1 MVVDTSAIVAA
12 IGSEP
17 DSVLFRTAMLE
28 AQNLSIS
35 AVTVLETRI
44 VLRARHGD
52 EAVAEFDEML
62 RSAGVRIIPF
72 DAEAAKVAFEAFR
85 RFGKGQGH
93 RAQLNIVD
101 CVAYAAAKI
110 ENEPLLFKG
119 DDFARTDLRSAL
131 APQ

>member
-1 MVVDTSAIVAA
+1 MVLDTSAIVAA

-28 AQNLSIS
+28 AESLSIS
-35 AVTVLETRI
+35 SVTVLEASI

-52 EAVAEFDEML
+52 EAVDEFDKML
-62 RSAGVRIIPF
+62 QGAGVRVIPF

-101 CVAYAAAKI
+101 CVAYAAAKM

-131 APQ
+131 SSQ